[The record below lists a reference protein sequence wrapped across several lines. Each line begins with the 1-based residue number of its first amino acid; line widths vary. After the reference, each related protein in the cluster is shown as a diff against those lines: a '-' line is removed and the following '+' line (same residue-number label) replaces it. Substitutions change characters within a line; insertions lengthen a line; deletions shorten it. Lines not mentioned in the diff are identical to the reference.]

1 MNAQDFQS
9 IAQELAGSQ
18 ENPKATRSQTRSSV
32 PVPNAPM
39 NSVTEE

>member
-1 MNAQDFQS
+1 MSAQDFQS
-9 IAQELAGSQ
+9 IAQESAGSQ
-18 ENPKATRSQTRSSV
+18 ENPEAPRSQTRSSV

>member
-1 MNAQDFQS
+1 MSTQDFQS

-18 ENPKATRSQTRSSV
+18 ENPKANRSQTRSSV
-32 PVPNAPM
+32 PIANAPM

>member
-1 MNAQDFQS
+1 MSAQDFQN
-9 IAQELAGSQ
+9 IAQELAGAQ

-32 PVPNAPM
+32 PVAKAPM

>member
-1 MNAQDFQS
+1 MSAQDFQS

-32 PVPNAPM
+32 PVAKATK